1 MDIVSIKENAVMIV
15 YDNQCYLC
23 VKFAKLVEFLTR
35 RNVTM
40 IGHYSEFGAKLRETM
55 LGESAVEM
63 FWLIDKKTA
72 YGGRAALLPL
82 LRTMITT
89 NGKSKNRIQ
98 VNDKC
103 EQECKTIKAVF
114 IRSASLF
121 SNSRRIDLQQS
132 K

>member
-1 MDIVSIKENAVMIV
+1 MDIIEKVPIIV

-23 VKFAKLVEFLTR
+23 VKFAKMIEFLTR
-35 RNVTM
+35 GNLTM
-40 IGHYSEFGAKLRETM
+40 IGHYSEFGLKLRQTM
-55 LGESAVEM
+55 LGESALEI

-82 LRTMITT
+82 LRVIITT
-89 NGKSKNRIQ
+89 NGRNTNKIK
-98 VNDKC
+98 VNDECK
-103 EQECKTIKAVF
+103 QECKTVKAVF

-121 SNSRRIDLQQS
+121 SNSKKIDLQQS